1 MVINSNKT
9 SEQGHYNM
17 NNFIPQLNIKHTDKG
32 ENNMDTELEQQ
43 PGYYSILTASVRYD
57 KDLNA
62 NEKIL
67 FSEITALSNKYGYCT
82 ASNNYFAELYS
93 MSKSS
98 ISRWI
103 THLNQAGYLKVI
115 LIKDDNQ
122 VIGRKMYPISNP
134 KTKDNK
140 KEGEGYTH
148 SVGGVYAET
157 HIPYTQKCIYPIRRN
172 AKGNNTSNN
181 NTSNNNIL
189 SGKEPDPT
197 PEPEEKEN
205 TESTQ
210 KTSDSKKSK
219 TTSKTDDIPY
229 DRVIKYLNAKAGT
242 NYRAT
247 SKATQRLIKARFNEG
262 MTTKDFKKVIDNK
275 CNDWLKDPKMC
286 GYLRPA
292 TLFGSKFESYINQKP
307 KRLDRSATDW
317 HEYSTRADTDNNVS
331 SDKDEPKLSAEELDK
346 IFNSFGK
353 SENT

>member
-1 MVINSNKT
+1 M
-9 SEQGHYNM
+9 G
-17 NNFIPQLNIKHTDKG
+17 
-32 ENNMDTELEQQ
+32 TELEQQQ

-82 ASNNYFAELYS
+82 ASNKYFSNLFQADER
-93 MSKSS
+93 S
-98 ISRWI
+98 IRRWVSNLKQ
-103 THLNQAGYLKVI
+103 HGYIKI
-115 LIKDDNQ
+115 NLI
-122 VIGRKMYPISNP
+122 
-134 KTKDNK
+134 TKD
-140 KEGEGYTH
+140 KEIIARRIYPMSGGGDRNVRGY
-148 SVGGVYAET
+148 G
-157 HIPYTQKCIYPIRRN
+157 QKCPEGGDRN
-172 AKGNNTSNN
+172 VLYNNTSNN

-210 KTSDSKKSK
+210 KTSDSQKSE
-219 TTSKTDDIPY
+219 TTSNTENIPY

-247 SKATQRLIKARFNEG
+247 NKATQRLIKARFTEG

-275 CNDWLKDPKMC
+275 CDDWLKDPKMC
-286 GYLRPA
+286 EYLRPA
-292 TLFGSKFESYINQKP
+292 TLFGSKFESYLNQKTKP
-307 KRLDRSATDW
+307 KTDW
-317 HEYSTRADTDNNVS
+317 HEYSTRADTDNSVS
-331 SDKDEPKLSAEELDK
+331 SDNDEPTLSAEELDK

>member
-1 MVINSNKT
+1 
-9 SEQGHYNM
+9 
-17 NNFIPQLNIKHTDKG
+17 
-32 ENNMDTELEQQ
+32 MDTELEQQ

-67 FSEITALSNKYGYCT
+67 FSEITALSNKHGYCT
-82 ASNNYFAELYS
+82 ASNKYFSNLFQADER
-93 MSKSS
+93 S
-98 ISRWI
+98 IRRWI
-103 THLNQAGYLKVI
+103 SNLKQHGYIKMN
-115 LIKDDNQ
+115 LI
-122 VIGRKMYPISNP
+122 
-134 KTKDNK
+134 TKD
-140 KEGEGYTH
+140 KEIIARRIYPMSGGGDRNVRGY
-148 SVGGVYAET
+148 G
-157 HIPYTQKCIYPIRRN
+157 QKCPEGGDRN
-172 AKGNNTSNN
+172 VLYNNTSNN

-197 PEPEEKEN
+197 PEPEDKEKSEL
-205 TESTQ
+205 TQ
-210 KTSDSKKSK
+210 KTSDSQKSE
-219 TTSKTDDIPY
+219 TTSKTDNIPY

-262 MTTKDFKKVIDNK
+262 MTTKDFKKVIDTK
-275 CNDWLKDPKMC
+275 CDDWLKDPKMC

-292 TLFGSKFESYINQKP
+292 TLFGSKFESYLNQKP

-317 HEYSTRADTDNNVS
+317 HEYSTRADTDNSVS
-331 SDKDEPKLSAEELDK
+331 SDDAEPTLSVEELDK

>member
-1 MVINSNKT
+1 
-9 SEQGHYNM
+9 
-17 NNFIPQLNIKHTDKG
+17 
-32 ENNMDTELEQQ
+32 MDTELEQQ

-82 ASNNYFAELYS
+82 ASNKYFSNLFQADER
-93 MSKSS
+93 S
-98 ISRWI
+98 IRRWVSNLKQ
-103 THLNQAGYLKVI
+103 HGYIKI
-115 LIKDDNQ
+115 NLI
-122 VIGRKMYPISNP
+122 
-134 KTKDNK
+134 TKD
-140 KEGEGYTH
+140 KEIIARRIYPMSGGGDRNVRGY
-148 SVGGVYAET
+148 G
-157 HIPYTQKCIYPIRRN
+157 QKCPEGGDRN
-172 AKGNNTSNN
+172 VLYNNTSNN

-205 TESTQ
+205 SEITQ
-210 KTSDSKKSK
+210 KTSDSQKSE
-219 TTSKTDDIPY
+219 TTSNTENIPY

-247 SKATQRLIKARFNEG
+247 NKATQRLIKARFTEG

-275 CNDWLKDPKMC
+275 CDDWLKDPKMC
-286 GYLRPA
+286 EYLRPA
-292 TLFGSKFESYINQKP
+292 TLFGSKFESYLNQKTKP
-307 KRLDRSATDW
+307 KTDW
-317 HEYSTRADTDNNVS
+317 HEYSTRADTDNSVS
-331 SDKDEPKLSAEELDK
+331 SDNDEPTLSAEELDK

>member
-1 MVINSNKT
+1 M
-9 SEQGHYNM
+9 G
-17 NNFIPQLNIKHTDKG
+17 
-32 ENNMDTELEQQ
+32 TELEQQQ

-82 ASNNYFAELYS
+82 ASNKYFSNLFQADER
-93 MSKSS
+93 S
-98 ISRWI
+98 IRRWVSNLKQ
-103 THLNQAGYLKVI
+103 HGYIKI
-115 LIKDDNQ
+115 NLI
-122 VIGRKMYPISNP
+122 
-134 KTKDNK
+134 TKD
-140 KEGEGYTH
+140 KEIIARRIYPMSGGGDRNVRGY
-148 SVGGVYAET
+148 G
-157 HIPYTQKCIYPIRRN
+157 QKCPEGGDRN
-172 AKGNNTSNN
+172 VLYN

-189 SGKEPDPT
+189 SGKEPDTT

-205 TESTQ
+205 SEFTK

-219 TTSKTDDIPY
+219 TTSKTEDIPY

-247 SKATQRLIKARFNEG
+247 NKATQRLIKARFNEG

-286 GYLRPA
+286 EYLRPA
-292 TLFGSKFESYINQKP
+292 TLFGSKFESYLNQKP

-317 HEYSTRADTDNNVS
+317 HEYSTRADTDTNAS
-331 SDKDEPKLSAEELDK
+331 SDNAEPTLSLEGLDK

>member
-1 MVINSNKT
+1 
-9 SEQGHYNM
+9 
-17 NNFIPQLNIKHTDKG
+17 
-32 ENNMDTELEQQ
+32 MDTELEQQ

-82 ASNNYFAELYS
+82 ASNKYFSNLFQADER
-93 MSKSS
+93 S
-98 ISRWI
+98 IRRWVSNLKQ
-103 THLNQAGYLKVI
+103 HGYIKI
-115 LIKDDNQ
+115 NLI
-122 VIGRKMYPISNP
+122 
-134 KTKDNK
+134 TKD
-140 KEGEGYTH
+140 KEIIARRIYPMSGGGDRNVRGY
-148 SVGGVYAET
+148 G
-157 HIPYTQKCIYPIRRN
+157 QKCPEGGDRN
-172 AKGNNTSNN
+172 VLYN

-205 TESTQ
+205 AEITQ
-210 KTSDSKKSK
+210 KTSDSQKSE
-219 TTSKTDDIPY
+219 TTSKTDNIPY

-247 SKATQRLIKARFNEG
+247 NKATQRLIKARFNEG

-275 CNDWLKDPKMC
+275 CDDWLKDPKMC

-292 TLFGSKFESYINQKP
+292 TLFGSKFESYLNQKP
-307 KRLDRSATDW
+307 KRLDQSATDW
-317 HEYSTRADTDNNVS
+317 HEYSTRADTDKSVS
-331 SDKDEPKLSAEELDK
+331 SDNAEPKLSAEELDK

>member
-1 MVINSNKT
+1 
-9 SEQGHYNM
+9 
-17 NNFIPQLNIKHTDKG
+17 
-32 ENNMDTELEQQ
+32 MDTELEQQ

-82 ASNNYFAELYS
+82 ASNNYFAELYQVAKGTV
-93 MSKSS
+93 SK
-98 ISRWI
+98 WI

-115 LIKDDNQ
+115 IIKQATTNQ

-134 KTKDNK
+134 KLKD
-140 KEGEGYTH
+140 EEGYTP
-148 SVGGVYAET
+148 SESIVCT
-157 HIPYTQKCIYPIRRN
+157 KKRIPYTPNDVYPIHQK

-181 NTSNNNIL
+181 NTSINNNIL
-189 SGKEPDPT
+189 SG
-197 PEPEEKEN
+197 EENSEFTK
-205 TESTQ
+205 

-219 TTSKTDDIPY
+219 TTSKTEDIPY
-229 DRVIKYLNAKAGT
+229 DRVIKYLNAKAGA

-247 SKATQRLIKARFNEG
+247 NKATQRLIKARFNEG

-275 CNDWLKDPKMC
+275 CDDWLKDPKMC
-286 GYLRPA
+286 EYLRPA
-292 TLFGSKFESYINQKP
+292 TLFGSKFESYLNQKTKP
-307 KRLDRSATDW
+307 KTDW
-317 HEYSTRADTDNNVS
+317 HEYSTRADTDNSVS
-331 SDKDEPKLSAEELDK
+331 SDNDEPTLSAEELDK

>member
-1 MVINSNKT
+1 
-9 SEQGHYNM
+9 
-17 NNFIPQLNIKHTDKG
+17 
-32 ENNMDTELEQQ
+32 MDTELEQQ

-82 ASNNYFAELYS
+82 ASNKYFAELYQVAKGTV
-93 MSKSS
+93 SK
-98 ISRWI
+98 WI
-103 THLNQAGYLKVI
+103 THLSQAGYLKVI
-115 LIKDDNQ
+115 LIKQADNQ

-134 KTKDNK
+134 KIKD
-140 KEGEGYTH
+140 EGGIHSQGVEGYTL
-148 SVGGVYAET
+148 SESIVCT
-157 HIPYTQKCIYPIRRN
+157 KKCIPYTPNDVYPIHQKV
-172 AKGNNTSNN
+172 KGNNTSNN
-181 NTSNNNIL
+181 NTSINNNIL

-205 TESTQ
+205 SEFTQ

-247 SKATQRLIKARFNEG
+247 NKATQRLIKARFNEG

-292 TLFGSKFESYINQKP
+292 TLFGSKFESYLNQKP

-331 SDKDEPKLSAEELDK
+331 SDKAEPQLSAEELDK

>member
-1 MVINSNKT
+1 
-9 SEQGHYNM
+9 M
-17 NNFIPQLNIKHTDKG
+17 N
-32 ENNMDTELEQQ
+32 TELEQQQ

-82 ASNNYFAELYS
+82 ASNKYFSNLFQADER
-93 MSKSS
+93 S
-98 ISRWI
+98 IRRWI
-103 THLNQAGYLKVI
+103 SNLKQHGYIKMN
-115 LIKDDNQ
+115 LI
-122 VIGRKMYPISNP
+122 
-134 KTKDNK
+134 TKD
-140 KEGEGYTH
+140 KEIIARRIYPMSGGGDRNVRGY
-148 SVGGVYAET
+148 G
-157 HIPYTQKCIYPIRRN
+157 QKCPEGGDRN
-172 AKGNNTSNN
+172 VLYNNTSNN
-181 NTSNNNIL
+181 NTSINNNTIL

-205 TESTQ
+205 SEFTQ

-219 TTSKTDDIPY
+219 TTSKTEDIPY

-242 NYRAT
+242 NYRANN
-247 SKATQRLIKARFNEG
+247 KATQRLIKARFNEG

-286 GYLRPA
+286 EFLRPA
-292 TLFGSKFESYINQKP
+292 TLFGSKFESYLNQKP
-307 KRLDRSATDW
+307 KRLDQSVTDW

-331 SDKDEPKLSAEELDK
+331 SDNDEPKLSVEELDK

>member
-1 MVINSNKT
+1 
-9 SEQGHYNM
+9 
-17 NNFIPQLNIKHTDKG
+17 
-32 ENNMDTELEQQ
+32 MDTELEQQ

-82 ASNNYFAELYS
+82 ASNKYFSNLFQADER
-93 MSKSS
+93 S
-98 ISRWI
+98 IRRWVSNLKQ
-103 THLNQAGYLKVI
+103 HGYIKI
-115 LIKDDNQ
+115 NLI
-122 VIGRKMYPISNP
+122 
-134 KTKDNK
+134 TKD
-140 KEGEGYTH
+140 KEIIARRIYPMSGGGDRNVRGY
-148 SVGGVYAET
+148 G
-157 HIPYTQKCIYPIRRN
+157 QKCPEGGDRN
-172 AKGNNTSNN
+172 VLYNNTSNN

-189 SGKEPDPT
+189 SGKEPDTT

-205 TESTQ
+205 SEFTK

-219 TTSKTDDIPY
+219 TTSKTEDIPY

-247 SKATQRLIKARFNEG
+247 NKATQRLIKARFNEG

-286 GYLRPA
+286 EYLRPA
-292 TLFGSKFESYINQKP
+292 TLFGSKFESYLNQKP

-317 HEYSTRADTDNNVS
+317 HEYSTRADTDTNAS
-331 SDKDEPKLSAEELDK
+331 SDNAEPTLSLEGLDK

>member
-1 MVINSNKT
+1 MNTEN
-9 SEQGHYNM
+9 EQPN
-17 NNFIPQLNIKHTDKG
+17 
-32 ENNMDTELEQQ
+32 
-43 PGYYSILTASVRYD
+43 YYSILTASVRYD

-82 ASNNYFAELYS
+82 ASNNYFAELYQVAKGTV
-93 MSKSS
+93 SK
-98 ISRWI
+98 WI

-115 LIKDDNQ
+115 IIKQATTNQ

-134 KTKDNK
+134 KLKD
-140 KEGEGYTH
+140 EEGYTP
-148 SVGGVYAET
+148 SESIVCT
-157 HIPYTQKCIYPIRRN
+157 KKRIPYTPNDVYPIHQKV
-172 AKGNNTSNN
+172 KGNNTSNN
-181 NTSNNNIL
+181 NTSINNNIL

-205 TESTQ
+205 SEFTK

-229 DRVIKYLNAKAGT
+229 DRVIKYLNAKAGA

-247 SKATQRLIKARFNEG
+247 NKATQRLIKARFNEG

-275 CNDWLKDPKMC
+275 CDDWLKDPKMC

-292 TLFGSKFESYINQKP
+292 TLFGSKFESYLNQKP

-317 HEYSTRADTDNNVS
+317 HEYSTRADTDTNVS
-331 SDKDEPKLSAEELDK
+331 SDNAEPTLSVEELDK

>member
-1 MVINSNKT
+1 
-9 SEQGHYNM
+9 M
-17 NNFIPQLNIKHTDKG
+17 NT
-32 ENNMDTELEQQ
+32 ENEQ

-82 ASNNYFAELYS
+82 ASNKYFSNLFQADER
-93 MSKSS
+93 S
-98 ISRWI
+98 IRRWI
-103 THLNQAGYLKVI
+103 SNLKQHGYIKMN
-115 LIKDDNQ
+115 LI
-122 VIGRKMYPISNP
+122 
-134 KTKDNK
+134 TKD
-140 KEGEGYTH
+140 KEIIARRIYPMSGGGDRNVRGY
-148 SVGGVYAET
+148 G
-157 HIPYTQKCIYPIRRN
+157 QKCPEGGDRN
-172 AKGNNTSNN
+172 VLYNNTSNN
-181 NTSNNNIL
+181 NTSNNNNIL

-205 TESTQ
+205 SEITQ
-210 KTSDSKKSK
+210 
-219 TTSKTDDIPY
+219 KTDDIPY

-247 SKATQRLIKARFNEG
+247 NKATQRLIKARFNEG

-292 TLFGSKFESYINQKP
+292 TLFGSKFESYLNQKP
-307 KRLDRSATDW
+307 KRLDQSVTDW
-317 HEYSTRADTDNNVS
+317 HEYSTRADTDNSVS
-331 SDKDEPKLSAEELDK
+331 SDNDEPKLSAEELDK